1 MLGPL
6 IDITPE
12 NQERPQRRTGPSPR
26 PVDAAS
32 LVVIDRSKPEPRFL
46 MGRRHSAHRFM
57 PDFVVFP
64 GGRVDPEDRRMSAF
78 GALQSETERQLMTH
92 VVRPSAS
99 RARALALCAIRETCE
114 ETGLLIGEGGLG
126 APEEPPQSWSPFKD
140 QGVYPSLEALHFVAR
155 AITPPGHSKR
165 FDARFF
171 AVDAGAIAAR
181 IDVGIGPQ
189 SELVELMWLT
199 AEETA
204 SERCA
209 RVTRVIIRE
218 VVARLEA
225 GLERPLPVPFLFER
239 NGRWLRGEIQ

>member
-12 NQERPQRRTGPSPR
+12 PDERPKRSTAPSPR

-32 LVVIDRSKPEPRFL
+32 LIIVDRSKSEPRFL

-78 GALQSETERQLMTH
+78 GALPDLTERRLMAH
-92 VVRPSAS
+92 VVRPSAA
-99 RARALALCAIRETCE
+99 RARALALCALRETCE
-114 ETGLLIGEGGLG
+114 ETGLLIGETGLG
-126 APEEPPQSWSPFKD
+126 SPEDVPASWTPFAEKA
-140 QGVYPSLEALHFVAR
+140 VFPSLEAVHFVAR
-155 AITPPGHSKR
+155 AITPPGHAKR

-171 AVDAGAIAAR
+171 AVDARSIAAQV
-181 IDVGIGPQ
+181 DVGIGPD

-204 SERCA
+204 RARCA

-218 VVARLEA
+218 VAARLEA
-225 GLERPLPVPFLFER
+225 GLEKPLPVPFLFER
-239 NGRWLRGEIQ
+239 NRRWLRGEIL